1 MKKRLNGNKKVFNK
15 KIITFIVVFI
25 FLFYFSLT
33 LVLSERKYLFLE
45 SMFKTISS
53 NINEYFINKVYSNKN
68 ISSNIINSKVKYLEK
83 ENNNLKEMMDIKSK
97 NTNSVVSEVV
107 NHNSKLWFNKITI
120 NKGYDSKIK
129 NDLPVINE
137 LGLVGFITKT
147 GKKVSEVTL
156 LTNINKG
163 NLLSVFIE
171 TDNGSVAGMLS
182 EYDAKNNLFKISDV
196 SNQSKIKT
204 GDNVIL
210 SGYDNEF
217 YKGIYVGKVIKEQTV
232 DYGLSKDVWIKQDVN
247 YDDLMFVLVLSDGDN
262 K

>member
-68 ISSNIINSKVKYLEK
+68 ISSNIINSKAKYLEK

-147 GKKVSEVTL
+147 GKK
-156 LTNINKG
+156 
-163 NLLSVFIE
+163 
-171 TDNGSVAGMLS
+171 
-182 EYDAKNNLFKISDV
+182 
-196 SNQSKIKT
+196 
-204 GDNVIL
+204 
-210 SGYDNEF
+210 
-217 YKGIYVGKVIKEQTV
+217 GK
-232 DYGLSKDVWIKQDVN
+232 
-247 YDDLMFVLVLSDGDN
+247 
-262 K
+262 

>member
-68 ISSNIINSKVKYLEK
+68 ISSNIINSKAKYLEK

-97 NTNSVVSEVV
+97 NTNSVVAEVV

-182 EYDAKNNLFKISDV
+182 EYDVKNNLFKISDV

-247 YDDLMFVLVLSDGDN
+247 YDDLMFVLVLSYGDN